1 MPSNEFIPSLSRK
14 INSHAGVDNPSMR
27 KYFLKNAATVF
38 FAIAGLTACQPSL
51 NWRAVQLEGTNL
63 KFELPCKPDKTT
75 QSVKM
80 AGLDIDL
87 SMVGC
92 EANDAVWA
100 VMTAQV
106 PATADR
112 VEILKGWRTATLQNM
127 RATQTQDLT
136 WSPSRVAALPGT
148 LRIKSLGTSA
158 KGQPV
163 NAQAVWFSHLE
174 GEAVR
179 LVHAVVYQ
187 NQGPKMDSSAEQLIE
202 SLKLP

>member
-1 MPSNEFIPSLSRK
+1 M
-14 INSHAGVDNPSMR
+14 
-27 KYFLKNAATVF
+27 KNAAIVF

-92 EANDAVWA
+92 EANDGVWV
-100 VMTAQV
+100 VMTALV
-106 PATADR
+106 PAAADR
-112 VEILKGWRTATLQNM
+112 GEILKGWRMATLQNM
-127 RATQTQDLT
+127 RATQTQDIS
-136 WSPSRVAALPGT
+136 WSPSRVAALPGV

-158 KGQPV
+158 KGQAIQ
-163 NAQAVWFSHLE
+163 AQAVWFSHLE
-174 GEAVR
+174 GESVR

-187 NQGPKMDSSAEQLIE
+187 NQGPKLDSSAEQLIE

>member
-1 MPSNEFIPSLSRK
+1 
-14 INSHAGVDNPSMR
+14 MR
-27 KYFLKNAATVF
+27 NYFLKPLAAVLIS
-38 FAIAGLTACQPSL
+38 IAGLSACQPSL

-75 QSVKM
+75 QSVNM
-80 AGLDIDL
+80 AGHAMDL

-112 VEILKGWRTATLQNM
+112 VEILKGWRMATLQNM
-127 RATQTQDLT
+127 RSTQQEDLT
-136 WSPSRVAALPGT
+136 WSPSRVSALPGA
-148 LRIKSLGTSA
+148 LRVKALGTSA
-158 KGQPV
+158 NGQAV
-163 NAQAVWFSHLE
+163 QAHAVWFSHLE
-174 GEAVR
+174 GESLR

-187 NQGPKMDSSAEQLIE
+187 NQSAKQDQSAEQLIE
-202 SLKLP
+202 SLK

>member
-1 MPSNEFIPSLSRK
+1 
-14 INSHAGVDNPSMR
+14 
-27 KYFLKNAATVF
+27 
-38 FAIAGLTACQPSL
+38 
-51 NWRAVQLEGTNL
+51 
-63 KFELPCKPDKTT
+63 
-75 QSVKM
+75 M

-112 VEILKGWRTATLQNM
+112 GEILKGWRMATLQNM
-127 RATQTQDLT
+127 RATQTQDT
-136 WSPSRVAALPGT
+136 SWSPSRVAALPGA

-158 KGQPV
+158 KGQAIQ
-163 NAQAVWFSHLE
+163 AQAVWFSHLE
-174 GEAVR
+174 GESVR

-187 NQGPKMDSSAEQLIE
+187 NQGPKLDASAEQLIE

>member
-1 MPSNEFIPSLSRK
+1 
-14 INSHAGVDNPSMR
+14 MR
-27 KYFLKNAATVF
+27 NYFLKNAATVF
-38 FAIAGLTACQPSL
+38 FAIAGLTSCQPSL
-51 NWRAVQLEGTNL
+51 NWRVVQLEGTNL

-127 RATQTQDLT
+127 RVTKPCGSLARHTSNQVSWHIGQG
-136 WSPSRVAALPGT
+136 SARSRA
-148 LRIKSLGTSA
+148 S
-158 KGQPV
+158 
-163 NAQAVWFSHLE
+163 
-174 GEAVR
+174 R
-179 LVHAVVYQ
+179 LVFTFRRRGGSFGACGGLSKPRPQ
-187 NQGPKMDSSAEQLIE
+187 NGRKR
-202 SLKLP
+202 

>member
-1 MPSNEFIPSLSRK
+1 
-14 INSHAGVDNPSMR
+14 MR
-27 KYFLKNAATVF
+27 NYFLKNAAAVF

-51 NWRAVQLEGTNL
+51 NWRVVQLEGTNL

-127 RATQTQDLT
+127 RANKIEDAT
-136 WSPSRVAALPGT
+136 WTPSRMTALPGA
-148 LRIKSLGTSA
+148 LRLKA
-158 KGQPV
+158 KGTTAKGEPV
-163 NAQAVWFSHLE
+163 LAQAVWLAHLE
-174 GEAVR
+174 GNSVR
-179 LVHAVVYQ
+179 VVHAVVYQ
-187 NQGPKMDSSAEQLIE
+187 NQGLKQDLGAEQLIE
-202 SLKLP
+202 SMKLP